1 MAASSGALQRM
12 LISRLEK
19 QIEDLKKANEA
30 LAKKLQK
37 NEMESAAKIYLL
49 EEEKDSAEKSIE
61 NLEENLEDAKMRL
74 RRIDRIGK
82 KGRRG

>member
-37 NEMESAAKIYLL
+37 NEMESAAKIYHL